1 MIHVFSQFRSL
12 LLSDSLM
19 ALIFES
25 ITIFLNLFNM
35 WLLSRTRTK
44 YMLHKCI
51 SVMNIIY
58 FCVFC
63 GGVTNIQVVRSDTLH
78 THTHHWK
85 KERLDR
91 REIKNTTNWIESFKN
106 THMTH
111 YFHFCCKKIVF
122 RSFGLVWFS
131 LSQAHTTHVPSTHK

>member
-58 FCVFC
+58 FCVFLRWRYKHS
-63 GGVTNIQVVRSDTLH
+63 GRSVRHT

-91 REIKNTTNWIESFKN
+91 REIKKTTNWIESFKN